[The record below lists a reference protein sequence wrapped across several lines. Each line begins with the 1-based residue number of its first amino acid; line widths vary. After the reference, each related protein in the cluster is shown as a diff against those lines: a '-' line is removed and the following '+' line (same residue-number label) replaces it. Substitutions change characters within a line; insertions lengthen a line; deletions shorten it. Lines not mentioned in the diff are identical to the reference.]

1 LIDDEERDAW
11 SQMLRDRNL
20 SSHTYNAALADE
32 IVDRLL
38 RSYLPCFRSTL
49 VNIRKTIGSN

>member
-1 LIDDEERDAW
+1 
-11 SQMLRDRNL
+11 MLRDRNL

-38 RSYLPCFRSTL
+38 GSYLACFRAT
-49 VNIRKTIGSN
+49 IERTRKSISG